1 MSEQNVIDFLT
12 LLAGRPELLE
22 ELRTKSKPEVLAAA
36 ADLGLPFTEADFDP
50 LVWGLEIKLAE
61 HRGDAFDNTFP
72 LWATMW
78 GRHYLDYLVEDVVPS
93 LRQTG
98 LLA

>member
-1 MSEQNVIDFLT
+1 MSEQNVIEFLT
-12 LLAGRPELLE
+12 LLADRQELLE
-22 ELRTKSKPEVLAAA
+22 KLRVLGKSEVLAAA
-36 ADLGLPFTEADFDP
+36 AELGLPFTDEDFDP

-61 HRGDAFDNTFP
+61 HRGEVFDNTFP